1 MNRRAIWA
9 ALAAIGFGCVAAQP
23 VVAQSYPERTVKI
36 VVPFPAG
43 GPLDIVGRAVAD
55 KLAVSLKQP
64 FILENKV
71 GAAGNLGADA
81 VAKAAPDGHTLL
93 FVLGSTL
100 TVNPALYKTFPFNV
114 EADLR
119 PISIV
124 VTSSQML
131 VVHPSVPI
139 GSLAEFI
146 TFGRKEPISY
156 AHAGHGSPG
165 HLAMEYFRLKTGIQ
179 TVPVPYRGN
188 APLVTDLLGGQIKF
202 AFVSTPGVIQHA
214 RAGKLKG
221 LAVSDTAR
229 SPLAPDIPTIAE
241 SGYPGFNVKTDFIL
255 LAPAATP
262 DSIVQILEREVRQA
276 VQAPEL
282 KDKFAAQDLAI
293 VASTALQAKDAIKA
307 DTELWAG
314 VVKASNMQAQ

>member
-1 MNRRAIWA
+1 MNRRAFWSAIA
-9 ALAAIGFGCVAAQP
+9 ATGLSAVAFQP
-23 VVAQSYPERTVKI
+23 AVAQTYPERTVKI

-43 GPLDIVGRAVAD
+43 GPLDNVGRAVAD

-131 VVHPSVPI
+131 VVHPSVPVN
-139 GSLAEFI
+139 SLPEFI
-146 TFGRKEPISY
+146 AFAKKEPISY

-165 HLAMEYFRLKTGIQ
+165 HLAMEYFRLKTGIL

-241 SGYPGFNVKTDFIL
+241 SGYPGFSVKTDFIL
-255 LAPAATP
+255 LAPAGTP
-262 DSIVQILEREVRQA
+262 DSIVQTLEREVRQA
-276 VQAPEL
+276 LQAPEL

-293 VASTALQAKDAIKA
+293 VASTAVQAKDVIKA

-314 VVKASNMQAQ
+314 VVKATNMQAQ